1 MVGDRWIC
9 PVCPHQMF
17 TVYLAAVTLDQA
29 ARGLADIKREACA
42 QGSHK
47 RAVTISR
54 DSLGPT

>member
-9 PVCPHQMF
+9 LPASN
-17 TVYLAAVTLDQA
+17 VYLDAVTLDQA